1 MRNKSARDG
10 MLSEETLI
18 KVKLITEKPRR
29 KKERRKKMRIYYNN

>member
-18 KVKLITEKPRR
+18 KVKLTHRIEEKIQ
-29 KKERRKKMRIYYNN
+29 ERGLYSNN